1 MANEITIID
10 DFGQNFG
17 LSLLNDK
24 KQLQGLTNEQLEDL
38 VYLIKHLKV
47 GVSNVD
53 KELKER
59 LDNGAQF
66 KHISYGESNK
76 QSLAQDDEALKKA
89 FVKKYGWQAVEV
101 KTPTK
106 LKKEFGEAIQEDL
119 DKVVVHE
126 TQKRVKYE

>member
-24 KQLQGLTNEQLEDL
+24 EQLQGLTNEQLEDL
-38 VYLIKHLKV
+38 VYLVKHLKN
-47 GVSNVD
+47 GMSKVD

-59 LDNGAQF
+59 LDSGSQF
-66 KHISYGESNK
+66 KHITYGESK
-76 QSLAQDDEALKKA
+76 TVSLDKDNEKNKKA
-89 FVKKYGWQAVEV
+89 FVKYYGWGAVE
-101 KTPTK
+101 
-106 LKKEFGEAIQEDL
+106 LKSPKQLKDLFGERIQDDL
-119 DKVVVHE
+119 DKVVAYD

>member
-24 KQLQGLTNEQLEDL
+24 EQLKELDNDQLEDL
-38 VYLIKHLKV
+38 VYLIKHLKN
-47 GVSNVD
+47 GISKVD

-59 LDNGAQF
+59 LDSGSQF
-66 KHISYGESNK
+66 KHITYSESK
-76 QSLAQDDEALKKA
+76 TVSLDKDNEKNKKA
-89 FVKKYGWQAVEV
+89 FVKNYGWGAVEV
-101 KTPTK
+101 KSPK
-106 LKKEFGEAIQEDL
+106 QLKELFGASIQDDL
-119 DKVVVHE
+119 DRVVAYG

>member
-24 KQLQGLTNEQLEDL
+24 EQLKELDNDQLEDL
-38 VYLIKHLKV
+38 VYLIKHLKN
-47 GVSNVD
+47 GIYKVD

-59 LDNGAQF
+59 LDSGSQF
-66 KHISYGESNK
+66 KHITYGESKKRTFN
-76 QSLAQDDEALKKA
+76 QDDASTKKK
-89 FVKKYGWQAVEV
+89 FVDKYGWNAVEV
-101 KTPTK
+101 KTVK
-106 LKKEFGEAIQEDL
+106 QLSELFGERIQSDL
-119 DKVVVHE
+119 DEVIVYS

>member
-24 KQLQGLTNEQLEDL
+24 EQLQGLTNEQLEDL

-47 GVSNVD
+47 GISNVD
-53 KELKER
+53 KELKGR
-59 LDNGAQF
+59 LDDGSQF
-66 KHISYGESNK
+66 KHITYGESK
-76 QSLAQDDEALKKA
+76 TQSLAKDDEKIKKA
-89 FVKKYGWQAVEV
+89 FVKKHGWESVEV
-101 KTPTK
+101 KSPK
-106 LKKEFGEAIQEDL
+106 QLKDLFGEKIQDDL
-119 DKVVVHE
+119 DKVVVYD

>member
-24 KQLQGLTNEQLEDL
+24 EQLQGLTNEQLEDL
-38 VYLIKHLKV
+38 VYLIKHLKN
-47 GVSNVD
+47 GIYKVD

-59 LDNGAQF
+59 LDSGSQF
-66 KHISYGESNK
+66 KHITYGESK
-76 QSLAQDDEALKKA
+76 TQSLAQDDEKIKKE
-89 FVKKYGWQAVEV
+89 FVKKYGWAAVEV
-101 KTPTK
+101 KSPTK
-106 LKKEFGEAIQEDL
+106 LKKEFGTEIQDDL
-119 DKVVVHE
+119 DKVVVYD

>member
-10 DFGQNFG
+10 DFGQKFG
-17 LSLLNDK
+17 LSIMTDDVQL
-24 KQLQGLTNEQLEDL
+24 KQLDNTTFEDL
-38 VYLIKHLKV
+38 VYLIKYLKN
-47 GVSNVD
+47 GIKKTD
-53 KELKER
+53 AELKSR
-59 LDNGAQF
+59 LDNGTQF

-106 LKKEFGEAIQEDL
+106 LKKEFGEIIQEDL

>member
-10 DFGQNFG
+10 DFGQKFG
-17 LSLLNDK
+17 LSIMTDDVQL
-24 KQLQGLTNEQLEDL
+24 KQLDNTTFEDL
-38 VYLIKHLKV
+38 VYLIKYLKS
-47 GVSNVD
+47 GIKKTD
-53 KELKER
+53 AELKSR
-59 LDNGAQF
+59 LDNGTQF

-106 LKKEFGEAIQEDL
+106 LKKEFGETIQEDL

>member
-24 KQLQGLTNEQLEDL
+24 EQLQGLTNEQLEDL
-38 VYLIKHLKV
+38 VYLVKHLKN
-47 GVSNVD
+47 GMSKVD

-59 LDNGAQF
+59 LDSGSQF
-66 KHISYGESNK
+66 KHITYGESK
-76 QSLAQDDEALKKA
+76 TVSLDKDNEKNKKA
-89 FVKKYGWQAVEV
+89 FVEYYGWGAVE
-101 KTPTK
+101 
-106 LKKEFGEAIQEDL
+106 LKSPKQLKDLFGERIQDDL
-119 DKVVVHE
+119 DKVVAYD

>member
-24 KQLQGLTNEQLEDL
+24 ERLKELDNDQLEDL
-38 VYLIKHLKV
+38 VYLIKHLKN
-47 GVSNVD
+47 GISKVD

-59 LDNGAQF
+59 LDSGSQF
-66 KHISYGESNK
+66 KHITYSESK
-76 QSLAQDDEALKKA
+76 TVSLDKDNEKNKKA
-89 FVKKYGWQAVEV
+89 FVKNYGWGAVEV
-101 KTPTK
+101 KSPK
-106 LKKEFGEAIQEDL
+106 QLKELFGASIQDDL
-119 DKVVVHE
+119 DRVVAYG

>member
-24 KQLQGLTNEQLEDL
+24 ERLKELDNDQLEDL
-38 VYLIKHLKV
+38 VYLIKHLKN
-47 GVSNVD
+47 GISKVD

-59 LDNGAQF
+59 LDSGSQF
-66 KHISYGESNK
+66 KHITYGESK
-76 QSLAQDDEALKKA
+76 TVSLDKDNEKNKKA
-89 FVKKYGWQAVEV
+89 FVKNYGWGAVEV
-101 KTPTK
+101 KTPK
-106 LKKEFGEAIQEDL
+106 QLKELFGASIQDDL
-119 DKVVVHE
+119 DRVVAYG

>member
-24 KQLQGLTNEQLEDL
+24 EQLQGLTNEQLEDL
-38 VYLIKHLKV
+38 VYLIKYLK
-47 GVSNVD
+47 GGISNVD

-59 LDNGAQF
+59 LDNGSQF
-66 KHISYGESNK
+66 KHISYGESKKVSIDKDNNK
-76 QSLAQDDEALKKA
+76 NKKD
-89 FVKKYGWQAVEV
+89 FVNNYGWAAVEV
-101 KTPTK
+101 KSPK
-106 LKKEFGEAIQEDL
+106 QLKDLFGEKIQDDL
-119 DKVVVHE
+119 DKVVVYD